1 MKPSVFFSA
10 FEPLHEVPE
19 VCDVCHL
26 DPPALSYQ
34 FVTPGD
40 GGEPAEQQGFCCR
53 WCAAELLHKLERAGA
68 QRRAREEAA
77 PRVDEFDIIDSSEP
91 ELAVSIH

>member
-1 MKPSVFFSA
+1 MTFPRKIGLLLILVAVGAAVGYEFG
-10 FEPLHEVPE
+10 
-19 VCDVCHL
+19 
-26 DPPALSYQ
+26 
-34 FVTPGD
+34 TPGD
-40 GGEPAEQQGFCCR
+40 GGEPEEQQGFCCR